1 MAKKLRVLT
10 PFFICEEGDMFKF
23 DPEKKVY
30 LFEKNEEFYKVAN
43 DTTSEVKSSFN
54 SVFSISEDY
63 AGQLI
68 EDGVLEEVN
77 EKKVQRD
84 FVNVFDEID
93 GLIVKY
99 AGELEELD
107 TKNDNAPECVRLEKR
122 TVLTNLLKVL
132 NYLKN
137 LKKA

>member
-1 MAKKLRVLT
+1 
-10 PFFICEEGDMFKF
+10 MFKF